1 MTGAPYTNPM
11 QPPPVTGRSFR
22 RIGLTLLTLLVL
34 GLGGL
39 LAVLSLQGK
48 SLAAPLG
55 EKAAAVHKP
64 QSVYPPLEEKVA
76 AKVAP
81 SVEDLDAK
89 RWAEQ
94 QRINQA
100 ILAALEELKKR
111 KTTTTV
117 VQNTTPDKKHP
128 YAPPLYIANKLE
140 THTAASTVKEYTLA
154 PWATRLPCTIE
165 PLMNSDVPGA
175 FTAKVT
181 TNVYDTATG
190 QHLLVP
196 QGATIGGM
204 TVGRRSSMAMNAC
217 PRWHSV

>member
-11 QPPPVTGRSFR
+11 QPPPVTGRSFK

-39 LAVLSLQGK
+39 LAVLYLQGK

-76 AKVAP
+76 AKAAP
-81 SVEDLDAK
+81 SVDDLDAK

-117 VQNTTPDKKHP
+117 VQTQHARQETPLR
-128 YAPPLYIANKLE
+128 APA
-140 THTAASTVKEYTLA
+140 
-154 PWATRLPCTIE
+154 
-165 PLMNSDVPGA
+165 
-175 FTAKVT
+175 
-181 TNVYDTATG
+181 VYC
-190 QHLLVP
+190 Q
-196 QGATIGGM
+196 
-204 TVGRRSSMAMNAC
+204 
-217 PRWHSV
+217 